1 MGLDQLDNI
10 QKPMMNAILPEMG
23 YSSKTCRHV
32 VFGPRNYLGIG
43 ARDLV
48 TERGVQQTHM
58 FLKDIRSDQ
67 DLRKLLRI
75 GLEWFQLHAGIA
87 SQTHT

>member
-1 MGLDQLDNI
+1 
-10 QKPMMNAILPEMG
+10 MNAILAKMA

-48 TERGVQQTHM
+48 MERSTTNSDVRETHQ
-58 FLKDIRSDQ
+58 I
-67 DLRKLLRI
+67 
-75 GLEWFQLHAGIA
+75 
-87 SQTHT
+87 